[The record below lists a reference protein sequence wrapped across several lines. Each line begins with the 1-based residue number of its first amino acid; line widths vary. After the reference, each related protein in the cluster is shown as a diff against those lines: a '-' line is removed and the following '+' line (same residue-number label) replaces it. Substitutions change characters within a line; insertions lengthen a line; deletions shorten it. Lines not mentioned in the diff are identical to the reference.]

1 MSVWKLKLP
10 LTGIHF
16 FWCGNNGLVIRLAL
30 SSVVL
35 FGQREST
42 HPRYVLRKGTPINHN
57 HYHNHACS
65 YIFFHGECASST
77 YGSQIRFDVAHAHWQ
92 NKTTT
97 INQSINRFWIALEWR
112 SIWLGAEE
120 LTVILNAR
128 QVEGSQEAKPFDEQ
142 QQTLCKLLWALSAKW
157 KDGE

>member
-16 FWCGNNGLVIRLAL
+16 FWCGNNGLVIRVAL

-97 INQSINRFWIALEWR
+97 INQSIDSGSRSNGDRSDWVQRNLLSFWMPGKWR
-112 SIWLGAEE
+112 EVKKPSP
-120 LTVILNAR
+120 LTNN
-128 QVEGSQEAKPFDEQ
+128 SK
-142 QQTLCKLLWALSAKW
+142 LCANFSGHCLQNGKMESK
-157 KDGE
+157 